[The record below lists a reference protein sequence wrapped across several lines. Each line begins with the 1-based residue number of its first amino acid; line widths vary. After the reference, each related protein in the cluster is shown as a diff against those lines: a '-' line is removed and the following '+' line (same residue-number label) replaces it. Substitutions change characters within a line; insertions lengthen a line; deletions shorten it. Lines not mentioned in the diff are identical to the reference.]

1 MGVESLHG
9 AEGLDDRQ
17 RFFQRGFVVTDDA
30 GAALELLGSES
41 RKGLA
46 GPSRGKLM
54 AWPGKEITGRHRRDV
69 AEKDAT
75 GGIQA

>member
-1 MGVESLHG
+1 
-9 AEGLDDRQ
+9 
-17 RFFQRGFVVTDDA
+17 
-30 GAALELLGSES
+30 
-41 RKGLA
+41 
-46 GPSRGKLM
+46 M